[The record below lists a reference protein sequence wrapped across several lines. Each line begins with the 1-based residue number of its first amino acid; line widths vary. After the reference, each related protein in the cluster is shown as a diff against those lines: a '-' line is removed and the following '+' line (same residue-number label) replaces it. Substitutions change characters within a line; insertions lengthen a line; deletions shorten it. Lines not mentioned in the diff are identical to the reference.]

1 MTLYEC
7 YLLGVR
13 ARILRLS
20 WQDMDQ
26 IVIPSD
32 PASNW
37 AFTLGLAHG
46 APDCEIMP
54 PLTFEGHGPAQESEA
69 KNELDLIR
77 QALGKLGPEHHL
89 TMVDQV
95 RSLVMDRLRAQDP
108 DHNPSE
114 IVPTAGQVASTV
126 ASLLRGTD
134 LPQGLT
140 LSEAVAF
147 LAKHEIT
154 PLVLSEVI
162 WNALVPPPKTAWADA
177 NGPVRAMNL
186 DQGRG
191 VLLHLLWGL
200 FGITVSPANYHALN
214 AKS

>member
-20 WQDMDQ
+20 WQDIDQ
-26 IVIPSD
+26 IVIPTD

-46 APDCEIMP
+46 APDCEIMS
-54 PLTFEGHGPAQESEA
+54 PLAFDGQVPAQSERDMHEI
-69 KNELDLIR
+69 KQTLDKLRIHPDLCVVDRVREL
-77 QALGKLGPEHHL
+77 AL
-89 TMVDQV
+89 DW
-95 RSLVMDRLRAQDP
+95 LRAKDP

-140 LSEAVAF
+140 LSEAVVF

-191 VLLHLLWGL
+191 VFLHLLWGL
-200 FGITVSPANYHALN
+200 FGITVPPTDYHALN